1 VTEIPVIRLG
11 QFLKLVGL
19 VATGGEAKHL
29 IQSGQIEVNGEV
41 ETRRKRQLVPGDT
54 VTLGERE
61 VTVEFDDPA
70 SPTGEEPG

>member
-1 VTEIPVIRLG
+1 M
-11 QFLKLVGL
+11 GL